1 MTLKNYIKV
10 IENNKSE
17 ICKYWIEDQDLVNV
31 LNKYS
36 INKEHLINKYTQSIM
51 EHHIYMIKENKI
63 ILDNPIIIGFI
74 KYLNTHQISISDLF
88 ILFFSLKKALIR
100 RIFELNI
107 QTSELINE
115 INSHFEKD
123 FQNVL
128 SVYSK
133 NLEDLQNAYF
143 KSNDLIDKYVIMS
156 KSDANGN
163 IIKVSSAFCELS
175 GYTKNELLGQSY
187 NITKHP
193 DTEDK
198 FYENIKKTLI
208 SKKIW
213 QGEIKNQKKNAD
225 TYWLETTIH
234 PNFDNI
240 GRIVSYDAIGQDIT
254 STKELKN
261 QQSLL
266 VEQSKSAAMGE
277 LISMIAHQW
286 RQPLQAVS
294 IYIQKLPLT
303 KIIEGKISDEL
314 LDEVINEISS
324 QLEYMSQTIDDFI
337 DYFKPN
343 KEKELVLISTVI
355 NKALEFLAYM
365 IKIENIIINIENTCD
380 YKISI
385 FRNEI
390 IQVLINIINNS
401 KDAIKKNKIK
411 IINIRTF
418 CKNNYVYI
426 EIEDNGGGI
435 KEDIIERIFE
445 PYFSTKSNKN
455 GTGLGL
461 YMSQT
466 IINQHS
472 NGQLLVCNTD
482 IGAKFTMKLPLE
494 Q

>member
-1 MTLKNYIKV
+1 MKLKNYIKV
-10 IENNKSE
+10 IENNKTN
-17 ICKYWIEDQDLVNV
+17 ICKYWIENQEIIEII
-31 LNKYS
+31 NKYS
-36 INKEHLINKYTQSIM
+36 INKERFINKYTINIID
-51 EHHIYMIKENKI
+51 HHINMIKKDKI

-74 KYLNTHQISISDLF
+74 KYLNTQRITNSDLF
-88 ILFFSLKKALIR
+88 TLFFTLKNALLK

-107 QTSELINE
+107 QTYKLVDEVS
-115 INSHFEKD
+115 SHFEKD
-123 FQNVL
+123 FKNIL
-128 SVYSK
+128 TVYSE
-133 NLEDLQNAYF
+133 NLKDLQNAYF
-143 KSNDLIDKYVIMS
+143 KSNNLIDKYVIMS
-156 KSDANGN
+156 KTDVNGN
-163 IIKVSSAFCELS
+163 IIKVSSAFCEIS
-175 GYTKNELLGQSY
+175 GYTKNELIGKSH
-187 NITKHP
+187 NITRHKDVP
-193 DTEDK
+193 SK
-198 FYENIKKTLI
+198 IYENLWKTL
-208 SKKIW
+208 KTGKIW
-213 QGEIKNQKKNAD
+213 QGEIKNRNKNGD
-225 TYWLETTIH
+225 TYWLQTTIH

-240 GRIVSYDAIGQDIT
+240 GRIVSYDAIRQDIT
-254 STKELKN
+254 SNKKLKS

-286 RQPLQAVS
+286 RQPLQTVS

-314 LDEVINEISS
+314 LEEVVKEISF
-324 QLEYMSQTIDDFI
+324 QLEYMSQTIDDFR

-343 KEKELVLISTVI
+343 KEKEIVLVETII
-355 NKALEFLAYM
+355 NKAIEFLAYM
-365 IKIENIIINIENTCD
+365 LKIENITINIENNCN
-380 YKISI
+380 YEVSI

-401 KDAIKKNKIK
+401 KDAISKNKLK
-411 IINIRTF
+411 IINIKTF

-435 KEDIIERIFE
+435 EEDIIQKIFE
-445 PYFSTKSNKN
+445 PYFSTKTNKN

-472 NGQLLVCNTD
+472 NGRISVCNTD
-482 IGAKFTMKLPLE
+482 IGAKFTIKLPLG